1 MRDLLCPRL
10 LGVGRK
16 KTSHATKVEIPGH
29 RRAAGKRVFGES
41 PALLPSAGF
50 FSLSIRASPRDPAG
64 VGRSAEMCGPA
75 FRLGSPSDGG
85 GPRTPIEKDEAPS
98 ILPARGF
105 QGDKQVEKWTYVENL
120 VI

>member
-75 FRLGSPSDGG
+75 MAEGPAPPSRRTRH
-85 GPRTPIEKDEAPS
+85 PRFCQPVDFKETSK
-98 ILPARGF
+98 LKNGLML
-105 QGDKQVEKWTYVENL
+105 KT
-120 VI
+120 